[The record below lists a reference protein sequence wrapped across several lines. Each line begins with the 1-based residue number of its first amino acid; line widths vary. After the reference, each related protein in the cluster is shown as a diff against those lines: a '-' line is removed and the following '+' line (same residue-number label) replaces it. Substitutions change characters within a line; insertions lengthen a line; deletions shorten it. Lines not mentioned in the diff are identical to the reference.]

1 MAVLSDIFSESE
13 KRFLLQYIKKENPA
27 IPLDEIILRL
37 NQGEPI
43 DYILGYTYFYGL
55 KIEVNKDTL
64 IPRPET
70 EELVELILNE
80 NQTRSGLKILDIG
93 TGSGCIALALKSK
106 LVDTEVTAIDVS
118 GVAIEIAQKNSVH
131 LDLNINFIQL
141 DILNEHLWSK
151 LANYDIIVSNPPYIA
166 QEEKKHMTSS
176 VLDYE
181 PHLALFVDDSD
192 ALLFYRKIA
201 ELAKKN
207 LKENGKLYFEINQY
221 LGKETVELLENLGF
235 NDVVLKKDIYGNDRI
250 IQCTRYDIRGT
261 N

>member
-1 MAVLSDIFSESE
+1 M
-13 KRFLLQYIKKENPA
+13 
-27 IPLDEIILRL
+27 
-37 NQGEPI
+37 
-43 DYILGYTYFYGL
+43 
-55 KIEVNKDTL
+55 
-64 IPRPET
+64 
-70 EELVELILNE
+70 NE

-166 QEEKKHMTSS
+166 QEEKKDMTSS

-181 PHLALFVDDSD
+181 PHLALFVENDPFI
-192 ALLFYRKIA
+192 FYKQILK
-201 ELAKKN
+201 LATSY
-207 LKENGKLYFEINQY
+207 LYPNGLVYFETSQTIQ
-221 LGKETVELLENLGF
+221 LEEFSAFQIEKRKDLSENWRFLKCIL
-235 NDVVLKKDIYGNDRI
+235 ND
-250 IQCTRYDIRGT
+250 
-261 N
+261 